1 MAYTINELYR
11 LRSHAGT
18 GDYLNVYGN
27 ETVSKNRDVCLWSLD
42 AVANAQK
49 WIITEQ
55 SAGKKIITALDER
68 YALNYHWANGQGKP
82 GNCDIYPHVGND
94 ADSVVELSEV
104 PLATGVYTIKLAHYA
119 LYLTADDVGNRAKVT
134 WELKNNTKSQQ
145 WKFESVLPQPFAYPT
160 QTKKLSQGYHSGH
173 RGIDIPAVTGTPVY
187 AFCDGVVAAVQ
198 NSNISWHP
206 AKDTFVLN
214 GSSMQSMGNMITI
227 NHNNPSTEI
236 EDGMYARSIYMH
248 LQKAPT
254 LQSLD
259 EVRKG
264 DLIGYVGNTGR
275 STGAHLHFS
284 LAVGDKDF
292 MVPGMTG
299 WKPLG
304 QLPMVDP
311 CKYLSGYSL

>member
-1 MAYTINELYR
+1 MTIANEVYR
-11 LRSHAGT
+11 LCSHAGT

-42 AVANAQK
+42 KSADAQK
-49 WIITEQ
+49 WKITEQ
-55 SAGKKIITALDER
+55 STGKKIMTALDER
-68 YALNYHWANGQGKP
+68 YALNYYWANGQGKP
-82 GNCDIYPHVGND
+82 GNCDIYPHIGND

-104 PLATGVYTIKLAHYA
+104 ASASGVYTIKLAHYA
-119 LYLTADDVGNRAKVT
+119 LYLTANGTGDGAKVT
-134 WELKNNTKSQQ
+134 WEPQRNTIAQQ
-145 WKFESVLPQPFAYPT
+145 WKFEGVPPQPFAYPT
-160 QTKKLSQGYHSGH
+160 QTKRLSQGYHSGH

-198 NSNISWHP
+198 SSSISWHP
-206 AKDTFVLN
+206 NKDTSVLN
-214 GSSMQSMGNMITI
+214 GSSMQSMGNMITV
-227 NHNNPSTEI
+227 NHENPCTEI
-236 EDGMYARSIYMH
+236 ADGAYARSVYMH
-248 LQKAPT
+248 LQKAPE
-254 LQSLD
+254 LKLHD
-259 EVRKG
+259 KVKKG

-292 MVPGMTG
+292 MMPGAIG

-304 QLPMVDP
+304 QLPMIDP